1 MLQLRDKFLA
11 ALEKDLERRYIST
24 CRLQADGRL
33 ELDKACIG
41 LLDPKDGEEFFI
53 IDDISSI
60 IIVRKPLP
68 SHENKVICTAKFD
81 EKKNRLRLAQRASRI
96 LLTCMVGIRVF
107 KYNGEI
113 ALEAEPYIEPVS
125 NLSSL
130 NLTGFDELAP
140 YVLRS
145 SRSVLHIDVL
155 DQKQN
160 IQHSGTN
167 FRILGEYWIERYHQN
182 IMDTS
187 LENLRCTPN
196 NCEYC
201 KNITDFPVIKK
212 ILWFPVIAYENRA
225 YSRPGLISFHMGQN
239 ISTINVC
246 ADLVDK
252 CERWRKYSDGA
263 ERYFKQGIMQYPGKN
278 LFKIFTNGEGFVEI
292 NDISS
297 KHPKYTE
304 MSMEEKGLMKLALK
318 ELEETVINYKV

>member
-1 MLQLRDKFLA
+1 MLQSRDKILI

-24 CRLQADGRL
+24 SRLQADGRL

-41 LLDPKDGEEFFI
+41 LLDPQDGEEFSI

-68 SHENKVICTAKFD
+68 AHQNKVICTAKFD

-96 LLTCMVGIRVF
+96 LLTCTVGIRVF
-107 KYNGEI
+107 RYNGEI
-113 ALEAEPYIEPVS
+113 ALEAEPFIEPVT
-125 NLSSL
+125 NLAAL
-130 NLTGFDELAP
+130 NLTSFDELAP
-140 YVLRS
+140 YILRS

-160 IQHSGTN
+160 IQHSGTT
-167 FRILGEYWIERYHQN
+167 FRILGEYWIEKYHQN

-187 LENLRCTPN
+187 LENLRCQPGD
-196 NCEYC
+196 CDYC
-201 KNITDFPVIKK
+201 KNKTDFPIIKK
-212 ILWFPVIAYENRA
+212 ILWFPAIAYENRSYA
-225 YSRPGLISFHMGQN
+225 RPAILSFHQGQN
-239 ISTINVC
+239 TSTMSVC

-263 ERYFKQGIMQYPGKN
+263 EQYFRQGIMQYHGKN
-278 LFKIFTNGEGFVEI
+278 LFKIFTNNEGFVEI

-297 KHPKYTE
+297 QHPKYKE
-304 MSMEEKGLMKLALK
+304 MSIEEKGLMKLALK
-318 ELEETVINYKV
+318 ELEMCVVNYKI